1 MRPGLGP
8 KVFGES
14 QAGPVQVVVDVT
26 SDTSDDTSKGAVV
39 LVAVSGL
46 GQQFEVGFFTCLSQ
60 RSEFLPGVHSSL
72 GWDWD
77 WGCGSPAGEGRTGT
91 EVVVCVDRSLSRGP
105 S

>member
-72 GWDWD
+72 GW
-77 WGCGSPAGEGRTGT
+77 GCGSPTGEGRTGT

>member
-39 LVAVSGL
+39 LVAISGL

-72 GWDWD
+72 GWDWG